1 MSEETSKD
9 LIADAARRHMEWE
22 EVSKKD
28 RLAMYVRLT
37 REDEEPWESL
47 FSKDENHD
55 FQAMELM
62 VDIAEFDRLEDWVR
76 LRESLFINLEEY
88 YYWWVQERFNESR
101 EEGRRS

>member
-1 MSEETSKD
+1 MSETSKD

-28 RLAMYVRLT
+28 RLAIYVRLT
-37 REDEEPWESL
+37 REDEEPWESF

>member
-1 MSEETSKD
+1 MSETSKD

-28 RLAMYVRLT
+28 RLAIYVRLT

-47 FSKDENHD
+47 FSKDEHHD

-62 VDIAEFDRLEDWVR
+62 VDIVEFDRLEDWVQ

-88 YYWWVQERFNESR
+88 YYWWCQERFNESR

>member
-1 MSEETSKD
+1 MREETSKD

-28 RLAMYVRLT
+28 RLAIYVRLT
-37 REDEEPWESL
+37 REDKEPWESL

-88 YYWWVQERFNESR
+88 YYWWCQERVNESR
-101 EEGRRS
+101 EEGRR